1 LLCSIVSP
9 SLEPHVS
16 VTVHLSNSIEWKL
29 GDKIEWSVDM
39 ESEFFVESLGL
50 NLSSFI
56 KINNLP
62 LLVKS
67 ISLSKN
73 SNCLTLNILVS
84 SDIEVLSVL
93 DINESVNLI
102 LKDLEPL

>member
-1 LLCSIVSP
+1 V
-9 SLEPHVS
+9 
-16 VTVHLSNSIEWKL
+16 
-29 GDKIEWSVDM
+29 
-39 ESEFFVESLGL
+39 ESEFFIESLGL
-50 NLSSFI
+50 NLSSFV

-67 ISLSKN
+67 VSLSKN
-73 SNCLTLNILVS
+73 SNWLTLNILVS